1 MMVFKRPLLTMALLS
16 ACSTGMAEPAT
27 EAADLKDAL
36 TGGKFSGNFRL
47 RYEYADQAGF
57 NQTAEAFTL
66 RSVLGYETKALH
78 GFSINAQ
85 VYGVSPLNDDY
96 NDAKKGAP
104 IASRTQYPTIAD
116 PEDYDFQQLYIQF
129 KNASHQVKLG
139 RQALILDNWR
149 FVGDVRFR
157 QNWQVMNGLSYVNT
171 SLADTTITAAHFDQ
185 VKQINTKIQDADI
198 DILHAKY
205 ALTAGTS
212 LSGYGYWLGWDGRA
226 LEVTSSKTFG
236 ARLNGA
242 EKISDD
248 WKLLF
253 TAEYAQQD
261 NYKNG
266 NRNIDNDYYWL
277 GGGLDY
283 HGWYATLNQE
293 KLSGNSNG
301 VAFQTPLGT
310 NHIFNGWTDL
320 FSTTPAEGLDD
331 TILMVGGQLLGAT
344 IKAEY
349 HLMNADR
356 HFNKAGGGTGNQYG
370 KELDI
375 GVYYPFSKQFTGSI
389 EYGNFKEG
397 DIRAAG
403 RKRDAEKI
411 WLTASYSF

>member
-1 MMVFKRPLLTMALLS
+1 MVFKRPLLTMALLS

-36 TGGKFSGNFRL
+36 TGGKFSGNFRF

-212 LSGYGYWLGWDGRA
+212 LSAYGYWLGWDGRA
-226 LEVTSSKTFG
+226 LEATSSKTFG

-242 EKISDD
+242 EKINDD
-248 WKLLF
+248 WKVLF

-331 TILMVGGQLLGAT
+331 TILMAGGQLLGAS

-397 DIRAAG
+397 DIRATG